1 MERPLTQND
10 IKDFFESSISGKKE
24 LMGDNNTLRAIF
36 GNWWPWNYYHRHVK
50 IDFSEFLSI
59 MTSDPIS
66 DHEMKVIFDEFDLN
80 HDGEITFRG
89 KFSSHTES
97 AFQHAKTAILFMSI

>member
-1 MERPLTQND
+1 
-10 IKDFFESSISGKKE
+10 
-24 LMGDNNTLRAIF
+24 
-36 GNWWPWNYYHRHVK
+36 
-50 IDFSEFLSI
+50 